1 MKNIKNWHINRCAMW
16 CNNYI
21 LSDNVD
27 DVENLTI
34 LTMLVMTHHNCQ
46 MSLSYLCPIF
56 IKSLSNLCQIFVK
69 SQKHHS
75 LADWVSNMN
84 QRVVLG
90 KEALVF
96 IRCSWSAKFNH
107 VRVISNW
114 TEFGWIIQNQL
125 GSFGVM
131 KLILQFSDNAC
142 LKPCIKV
149 QNLQYKF
156 LDWKCPPPLE
166 FFRKFIRFG
175 TATRP

>member
-1 MKNIKNWHINRCAMW
+1 MRQVMQWQKSWQQPWQQSWQQSGRSTFKSN
-16 CNNYI
+16 
-21 LSDNVD
+21 LDNV
-27 DVENLTI
+27 
-34 LTMLVMTHHNCQ
+34 
-46 MSLSYLCPIF
+46 
-56 IKSLSNLCQIFVK
+56 SNLYQIFVK

-114 TEFGWIIQNQL
+114 TEFGWIIQNQWD
-125 GSFGVM
+125 SFGVM

-156 LDWKCPPPLE
+156 FGLKMTPSPWNFSENSSVLVPPPVPN
-166 FFRKFIRFG
+166 
-175 TATRP
+175 TS